1 MSLIFELSMA
11 LLVLVASL
19 LAVHEAGFR
28 IGRRR
33 LARVG
38 KDAGQG
44 LGPTEGAIFAL
55 LGLLIAFT
63 FSSAGS
69 RFDHRRQ
76 LIAEEANAISTS
88 YLRLDLLGPELS
100 APIRPLYR
108 DYLELRIAQ
117 SRRPNFD
124 PGQPGAFDEVGAA
137 QAKIWEVVIAA
148 LEKRGE
154 PALKMPVLVP
164 LNEMIDIV
172 STRRM
177 ASMLHPPAIV
187 FFALALMSALAS
199 FVAGHATGMGGHRS
213 TLHTLL
219 FVVAI
224 GGAVYSIIEIEYP
237 RLGFVTIHGADVM
250 LIDLRT
256 QLAPPP

>member
-1 MSLIFELSMA
+1 MPWIFELSVV
-11 LLVLVASL
+11 LLVLVGSL
-19 LAVHEAGFR
+19 LGAHEAGYR

-33 LARVG
+33 RLRDG

-69 RFDHRRQ
+69 RLDHRRQ

-108 DYLELRIAQ
+108 DYLELRSAQ
-117 SRRPNFD
+117 SRQTDLD
-124 PGQPGAFDEVGAA
+124 PARPGAFDEIGAA
-137 QAKIWEVVIAA
+137 HARIWKAVTAA
-148 LEKRGE
+148 LEERGNA
-154 PALKMPVLVP
+154 ALTMPVLVP

-187 FFALALMSALAS
+187 FFALALMSLLAS
-199 FVAGHATGMGGHRS
+199 FVAGHASGIGGNRS
-213 TLHTLL
+213 ILHTAL
-219 FVVAI
+219 FVLAI
-224 GGAVYSIIEIEYP
+224 AGAVYSIIEIEYP
-237 RLGFVTIHGADVM
+237 RLGFVTIHGADVL
-250 LIDLRT
+250 LIDLRP
-256 QLAPPP
+256 QLAPSP